1 MEQFSQQKFN
11 YTLQFYTHYN
21 RFESY
26 RLSHEQGNATI
37 PQPALF
43 VAPLED
49 PVANWTAVMELLGS
63 EKLIPQL
70 TTKQIHAQH
79 WPHLEAPEEFNKILD
94 EWLEVSVERARP
106 ALALQRGKRQP

>member
-1 MEQFSQQKFN
+1 MEQFSQQKFS
-11 YTLQFYTHYN
+11 YTLQFYTQHN

-63 EKLIPQL
+63 AQFIPQL
-70 TTKQIHAQH
+70 TTKKIHAQH
-79 WPHLEAPEEFNKILD
+79 WPHLEAPAEFNRILD
-94 EWLEVSVERARP
+94 EWLEVSVERP
-106 ALALQRGKRQP
+106 QPVLALQRGGTEL